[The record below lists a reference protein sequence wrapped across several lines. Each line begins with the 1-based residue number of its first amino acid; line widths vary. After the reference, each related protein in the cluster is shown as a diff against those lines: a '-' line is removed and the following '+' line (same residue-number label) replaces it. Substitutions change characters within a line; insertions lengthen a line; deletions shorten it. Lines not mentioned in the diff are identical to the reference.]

1 MRVVI
6 GLIILVMISSVAK
19 AEVYKPYRDYFKVD
33 SYYDRLINDNLDG
46 WPKVGEP
53 AYDKHWWGNEQLK
66 EGTTL
71 LRLKFGHQLY
81 TSYKID
87 GNQGWFCEL
96 GHQNGFPN
104 CDEFQT
110 WYSINKKDSQVTIEQ
125 AVYLKNKHR
134 INAAIKMIEELTE
147 IGFPLDAAKVA
158 AQYTVRDLNINF

>member
-33 SYYDRLINDNLDG
+33 SYYDRLINDNLDS

-53 AYDKHWWGNEQLK
+53 HYDKHWWGNEQLK

-81 TSYKID
+81 TAYKID

-134 INAAIKMIEELTE
+134 ISAAIKMIEELTA